1 MLPLE
6 EIPKCEM
13 NCKADCLDSIDVRV
27 FLSDPEVTV
36 MSHNALYTSAELFS
50 YIGGL
55 MGCWLGIS
63 VWASV
68 GGFEKTWRFIRLK
81 WQFRNKSRRLMPT
94 RQRRVRKFGRNYE
107 RNM

>member
-1 MLPLE
+1 DF
-6 EIPKCEM
+6 IG
-13 NCKADCLDSIDVRV
+13 VRV
-27 FLSDPEVTV
+27 ILSDAEVTV

-68 GGFEKTWRFIRLK
+68 GFFEKTWNFIRLK
-81 WQFRNKSRRLMPT
+81 WQFRSKPKRSLPT
-94 RQRRVRKFGRNYE
+94 RHNTVRKFGRNYE
-107 RNM
+107 ENM

>member
-1 MLPLE
+1 MWIALAFLFSCFCRDIIE
-6 EIPKCEM
+6 VK
-13 NCKADCLDSIDVRV
+13 V
-27 FLSDPEVTV
+27 FLSDPEVNV

-68 GGFEKTWRFIRLK
+68 GIFEKIWKFVRLK
-81 WQFRNKSRRLMPT
+81 WQFRNKSRRLLPT
-94 RQRRVRKFGRNYE
+94 RQKGVKKFGRNYE